1 MSEAQDPTSP
11 EAAAPI
17 AAPAAAPPAAVAG
30 PDPALGVDAGATS
43 APGIQPLSPRGR
55 GVGERGEPRDLGT
68 EPPLPQPL
76 PREGGGE
83 QGPGVEA
90 PGAEAPVGGDS
101 GATSVSSLRDEG
113 LGTEGSPSLAGPE
126 QGEAAAELVPA
137 REPAAV
143 TPEMSPAACA
153 ERLAALFP
161 ALFGGEGPPKPVKL
175 RIHADIQQRA
185 PGVFTR
191 KALSIF
197 MHRHTTGNAYLK
209 ALLTAPH
216 RHDLDGQPAGEVAE
230 EHRAAAKEELERRR
244 QIALARRAAG
254 RGPGAGRGAPG
265 SGPRGPGD
273 PTGLPLPD
281 PAGPPDAPRA
291 PRTEAAPRRER
302 QGPGRPDQPRTAGA
316 PAARPPRAGG
326 RPQGD
331 RRPDNRPENRLP
343 NRPGRRPEHGPER
356 RAGPRPEQRPEHR
369 PDPGFQGRPADD
381 TRRVQPESAP
391 AGPEDAAR
399 RERAALLRTYEA
411 SSLSKANFCALK
423 RLGEAELDGLL
434 NQARQEREARGA
446 AAATPRG

>member
-1 MSEAQDPTSP
+1 MPRVATPTRLRDPRAAATIAPLRRGVPDAPARTMSQAQDPTSP
-11 EAAAPI
+11 EAAPQNAE
-17 AAPAAAPPAAVAG
+17 PAAAPPAPPAATAQAAAPHPAPAAEAVR
-30 PDPALGVDAGATS
+30 PADADADADGGA
-43 APGIQPLSPRGR
+43 
-55 GVGERGEPRDLGT
+55 GT
-68 EPPLPQPL
+68 EASTDSDTNV
-76 PREGGGE
+76 GADTD
-83 QGPGVEA
+83 GVST
-90 PGAEAPVGGDS
+90 P
-101 GATSVSSLRDEG
+101 
-113 LGTEGSPSLAGPE
+113 
-126 QGEAAAELVPA
+126 AAAAPDDGNAPA
-137 REPAAV
+137 GDTGAAEPAAPPRATV
-143 TPEMSPAACA
+143 PEMSLAVCA

-265 SGPRGPGD
+265 SGQHGPGD
-273 PTGLPLPD
+273 PTGRPLPD

-291 PRTEAAPRRER
+291 PRAEAAPRRER
-302 QGPGRPDQPRTAGA
+302 QGPGRSDQPRTAGA

-331 RRPDNRPENRLP
+331 RRPDNRPENRPP

-356 RAGPRPEQRPEHR
+356 RAGPRPEQRPDHR

-381 TRRVQPESAP
+381 TRRVQPESGP

-423 RLGEAELDGLL
+423 RLGEAELDALL
-434 NQARQEREARGA
+434 SQARREREARGA

>member
-1 MSEAQDPTSP
+1 
-11 EAAAPI
+11 
-17 AAPAAAPPAAVAG
+17 
-30 PDPALGVDAGATS
+30 
-43 APGIQPLSPRGR
+43 
-55 GVGERGEPRDLGT
+55 
-68 EPPLPQPL
+68 
-76 PREGGGE
+76 
-83 QGPGVEA
+83 
-90 PGAEAPVGGDS
+90 
-101 GATSVSSLRDEG
+101 

-254 RGPGAGRGAPG
+254 RGPGAGRGRALGRAARVTRLGSPCRTLPARPTRHGRPGPRRPRAASGRAPG
-265 SGPRGPGD
+265 GRTSPARPAPPLRGRRVRAGARRAIAAPTTAPKTVSPTAPGAALSTPPSAGPAPGRSSGPNTGPTPDSRVD
-273 PTGLPLPD
+273 PLTTHVACSPSPLLP
-281 PAGPPDAPRA
+281 A
-291 PRTEAAPRRER
+291 PRTPPGASAPRCCA
-302 QGPGRPDQPRTAGA
+302 PTRPVR
-316 PAARPPRAGG
+316 
-326 RPQGD
+326 
-331 RRPDNRPENRLP
+331 
-343 NRPGRRPEHGPER
+343 
-356 RAGPRPEQRPEHR
+356 
-369 PDPGFQGRPADD
+369 
-381 TRRVQPESAP
+381 
-391 AGPEDAAR
+391 
-399 RERAALLRTYEA
+399 
-411 SSLSKANFCALK
+411 
-423 RLGEAELDGLL
+423 
-434 NQARQEREARGA
+434 
-446 AAATPRG
+446 